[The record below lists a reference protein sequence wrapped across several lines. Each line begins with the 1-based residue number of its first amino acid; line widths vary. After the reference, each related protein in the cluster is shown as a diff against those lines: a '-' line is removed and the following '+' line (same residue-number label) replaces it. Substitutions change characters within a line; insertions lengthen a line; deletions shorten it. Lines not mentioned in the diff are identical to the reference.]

1 MKYVNLKQVRLCRT
15 TERLSL
21 SALLI
26 FTLTF
31 GVLARHEIQTPLI
44 DRDLF
49 FGNPEV
55 SGAEI
60 SPDGK
65 YIAFLKPYKGTR
77 NIWVKSVNEPFES
90 ARPITDDARRPIPN
104 FAWSA
109 DGKYIL
115 FVQDRGGNENL
126 NVYAVSLAEKPAAGA
141 EVPSARNLTEAKN
154 VRAEVY
160 LVSKSEPDVIYVA
173 LNERDPAWHDLY
185 KVKIST
191 GERRLVLRNT
201 ERLTEWY
208 FDNSDNLRL
217 VRRSAANGDSEILRV
232 GATGL
237 SKIYSCKL
245 SETCIPVRFHKD
257 NERVYLR
264 TNKGEGIDL
273 TRLVLLDTESGKEQI
288 IESDPKNRVDLGG
301 VFFSDVTGDILFTS
315 YNDERPRRRFS
326 DKNFET
332 EYKRLQNRLPGAE
345 IEFNNS
351 TRDEQTWL
359 ITAESDTEPGATYLY
374 DRRRKKLALQYR
386 IYARLPREHLA
397 RRTAIHYKSSD
408 GLEIPAYLTLPKGA
422 AAKNLPVIVFPHGG
436 PWARD
441 NWGYEQFSQFLA
453 NRGYAVLQPN
463 FRGSTGYGKK
473 FLNAGNLQWG
483 DKMQDDLTWG
493 VKHLVGLGIA
503 DPKRVGIM
511 GGSYGGYA
519 TLAGVAF
526 TPDLY
531 AAAAAIVAPSN
542 LITLV
547 ESFPAYWEARRQR
560 FYERMGNPNT
570 PDGKAQ
576 LVRQSPLNSAD
587 KIKTPL
593 LVVQGAN
600 DPRVNKREADQ
611 IVTALRDRSFP
622 VEYIVAPDEGHGF
635 ARPVNNMA
643 MLAAAEKFLAKHLGG
658 RFQQSMPPEVAR
670 RLREITVD
678 PKSVKIVRESGDSSP
693 LKP

>member
-1 MKYVNLKQVRLCRT
+1 MKSIAFKQDYLST
-15 TERLSL
+15 AWLSL
-21 SALLI
+21 SACVLMLI
-26 FTLTF
+26 FT
-31 GVLARHEIQTPLI
+31 AAASAQREKAPPLI
-44 DRDLF
+44 DRELF
-49 FGNPEV
+49 FGNPEI

-77 NIWVKSVNEPFES
+77 NIWIKTVEEPFEK
-90 ARPITDDARRPIPN
+90 ARHVTNDARRPIPN

-115 FVQDRGGNENL
+115 FVQDKGGDENL
-126 NVYAVSLAEKPAAGA
+126 NVYAVSPDEKPAAGA
-141 EVPSARNLTEAKN
+141 EVPAARNLTKAKN
-154 VRAEVY
+154 IRAEVY
-160 LVSKSEPDVIYVA
+160 LVSKKEPDMIYVA

-185 KVKIST
+185 KIKIST
-191 GERRLVLRNT
+191 GERNPVLQNT

-208 FDNSDNLRL
+208 FDNADNLRL
-217 VRRSAANGDSEILRV
+217 ALRTAPSGETEIMRV
-232 GATGL
+232 GANSL
-237 SKIYSCKL
+237 IKIYSCKL

-257 NERVYLR
+257 NKRVYLR
-264 TNKGEGIDL
+264 TNKGENTDL
-273 TRLVLLDTESGKEQI
+273 TRLVLLDTETGKEETV
-288 IESDPKNRVDLGG
+288 ESDSQNRVDLGG
-301 VFFSDVTGDILFTS
+301 VFFSDATGEILFTS
-315 YNDERPRRRFS
+315 YNNARPRRIFK
-326 DKNFET
+326 DKSFEA
-332 EYKRLQNRLPGAE
+332 EYKWLQRRLPGTE

-351 TRDEQTWL
+351 TRDERIWL

-386 IYARLPREHLA
+386 IYERLPREHLA
-397 RRTAIHYKSSD
+397 RQTAIRYKSSD
-408 GLEIPAYLTLPKGA
+408 GLEIPAYLTLPKGVE
-422 AAKNLPVIVFPHGG
+422 AKNLPVVVFPHGG

-441 NWGYEQFSQFLA
+441 VWGYEQFSQFLA

-473 FLNAGNLQWG
+473 FLNAGNKEWG
-483 DKMQDDLTWG
+483 QKMQDDLTWG
-493 VKHLVGLGIA
+493 VKYLVEQGIA

-531 AAAAAIVAPSN
+531 AAGVAIVAPSN

-570 PDGKAQ
+570 PEGRAQ
-576 LVRQSPLNSAD
+576 LERQSPLNSAD

-593 LVVQGAN
+593 MVVQGAN

-611 IVTALRDRSFP
+611 IVAALRDRNFP

-658 RFQQSMPPEVAR
+658 RFQESMPPEVEA

-678 PKSVKIVRESGDSSP
+678 PKTVKIVQKSGDSSIP
-693 LKP
+693 KP